1 MTPLEAYTRCLY
13 SKKRISELEPII
25 ATNSYF
31 SFFYCYYIIGDSWK
45 EGEPIIATN
54 AEYSYMYVEYFYKDI
69 FYPCHPVIFKS
80 NYKERYLNL
89 LKSFNVD
96 FNKISEWLI

>member
-1 MTPLEAYTRCLY
+1 MY
-13 SKKRISELEPII
+13 
-25 ATNSYF
+25 
-31 SFFYCYYIIGDSWK
+31 
-45 EGEPIIATN
+45 
-54 AEYSYMYVEYFYKDI
+54 AESFYKDI

-80 NYKERYLNL
+80 KYKERYLNL